1 MLTELYT
8 VEMILF
14 EPKNHRNTF
23 VVFSLQWKG
32 LMNVGS
38 KDEGMDNLSVSEKG
52 VHTMSHV
59 R

>member
-8 VEMILF
+8 VE
-14 EPKNHRNTF
+14 PKNHRKTF

>member
-1 MLTELYT
+1 MFTELFT
-8 VEMILF
+8 VEILIS